1 MKKIAIVNNGEL
13 PLPAVKGGAVE
24 CLIDL
29 LLNENEKYGKY
40 HFEVYSIYD
49 KDAEVAS
56 KKYKYASFVFIDTK
70 SFSAKLKYI
79 WTRLINYVSLR
90 TGGYYRSLALH
101 RGMAKNIRKKQSDYI
116 AILLEGASINTFY
129 FKQQT
134 NLPIISRYHNL
145 PSRKLRQFDT
155 FNAQAT
161 DLYIGISEYVC
172 NVLRQVE
179 GHICPNIERLYNSVD
194 FSKFQKELS
203 DGEISEI
210 RRRLGIEDDDFV
222 VMFSGRMREFKGIK
236 QLLEA
241 MLLCR
246 DIPKIRLLAV
256 GSSFFSSN
264 VKNSFENSLEPIIN
278 KLGNKVIFTGYV
290 PYDDIYKYYK
300 LADICAFPSI
310 WEEPFALT
318 CLEALV
324 CGKPVII
331 TKSGGMVEVVD
342 ENCAIVVP
350 NDSDLPNNLSKSI
363 RELYSNKDKVKD
375 MSAAAIKRAEN
386 FSPDSHYKRFC
397 EIIEKNF

>member
-29 LLNENEKYGKY
+29 LLDENEKYGKF

-49 KDAEVAS
+49 NNAEDAS
-56 KKYKYASFVFIDTK
+56 KKYKYASFVYIDVD
-70 SFSAKLKYI
+70 SVSAKLKYI
-79 WTRLINYVSLR
+79 WTRLINFVSLR
-90 TGGYYRSLALH
+90 TGGFYCSFALH
-101 RGMAKNIRKKQSDYI
+101 SEMAKHIKRKQSDYI

-129 FKQQT
+129 LKKQT
-134 NLPIISRYHNL
+134 DLPIIARYHNL
-145 PSRKLRQFDT
+145 PSRRLKQFDT

-161 DLYIGISEYVC
+161 DLYIGISKYVC
-172 NVLRQVE
+172 DVLRQVE
-179 GHICPNIERLYNSVD
+179 GNLCPNIERLYNSVD
-194 FSKFQKELS
+194 FSKFQKELGV
-203 DGEISEI
+203 DEIAEI
-210 RRRLGIEDDDFV
+210 RRTLGIEYDDFV

-246 DIPKIRLLAV
+246 DISKIKLLAV

-264 VKNSFENSLEPIIN
+264 NKNSFEKSLEPIID
-278 KLGNKVIFTGYV
+278 KLGTKVIFTGYV
-290 PYDDIYKYYK
+290 PYNDIYKYYK

-342 ENCAIVVP
+342 EKCAIVVP
-350 NDSDLPNNLSKSI
+350 NDADLPNNLSKSI

>member
-1 MKKIAIVNNGEL
+1 MKTIAIVNNGEL

-29 LLNENEKYGKY
+29 LLNENEKKGKFY
-40 HFEVYSIYD
+40 FEVYSIYD
-49 KDAEVAS
+49 KKAETAS
-56 KKYKYASFVFIDTK
+56 KKYNYASFVYIDVD

-90 TGGYYRSLALH
+90 FGGYYCSFALH
-101 RGMAKNIRKKQSDYI
+101 SEMAKRIKRKQSDYI
-116 AILLEGASINTFY
+116 AILLEGASLNTFY
-129 FKQQT
+129 LKNQT
-134 NLPIISRYHNL
+134 DLPIIARYHNL
-145 PSRKLRQFDT
+145 PSRKLKQFDT
-155 FNAQAT
+155 LNAQAT
-161 DLYIGISEYVC
+161 FLYIGISEYVC

-179 GHICPNIERLYNSVD
+179 GQLCPNIERLYNSVD
-194 FSKFQKELS
+194 FGKFQKELS
-203 DGEISEI
+203 VDEIAEI
-210 RRRLGIEDDDFV
+210 RQKLGIEDDDFV
-222 VMFSGRMREFKGIK
+222 VMFSGRMRDFKGIK

-241 MLLCR
+241 MLLCS

-256 GSSFFSSN
+256 GSSFFSSD
-264 VKNSFENSLEPIIN
+264 VKNSFEKSLEPIID
-278 KLGNKVIFTGYV
+278 KLGTKVIFTGYV

-342 ENCAIVVP
+342 EKCAIVVP
-350 NDSDLPNNLSKSI
+350 NDADLPNNLSKSI

-375 MSAAAIKRAEN
+375 MSVAAIKRAEY